1 MKKNILQE
9 ESPIE
14 RMANH
19 AKKLSCDKKEGWIWN
34 AVTKNCE
41 EDPCK
46 KVDIDVPHFGL
57 SKSGVDS
64 IIQKIKDKGCYIT
77 EEEIYDQLSTRDHK
91 SSQIFSFVPIRPL
104 TDKEKR
110 QEITDDLQDYF
121 TGEEEVPVEKPEEI
135 EQPKKITGTPGLKDL
150 STDEL
155 IDLRSDRTRLKE
167 LYAGV
172 FGPGGD
178 GEKALNE
185 YNSWSEEKKKGGHSN
200 PLDNFFLLRYFLGTK
215 IFPMGPG
222 RAGRVEAHYR
232 RRQKGPGNLI
242 YDLERVMNGWRAPSK
257 MLLDKAFYDDHGFPW
272 PTKIPEGQ
280 TKESYRKLQYEKLKW
295 FELMIDPD
303 RSVPTPK
310 PVDVVAVP
318 RPTPEPTPEVPAYDE
333 PAEEAEEDPAPDI
346 EEEIPLMEIT
356 KENDFRTSLSLEGCG
371 GPCVPRLKIRWED
384 ADYDDV
390 PDSPGGGYILYG
402 KNDPLNI
409 RSDTRYDLNPFM
421 QKFFGVDIRQ
431 YWNDNK
437 EDIIKPII
445 VRRNNGTV
453 ERPKTL
459 ENNFSEGDVSVSV
472 PNFWPIHVAF
482 AYEEY
487 VNNMEDEENVGFE
500 YVLFHPDESSLK
512 RYRAMAAKWGI
523 KIEYDA
529 RALLEKAKE
538 VVSRR
543 IAYYG
548 TAPALR
554 STDGRA
560 AGGFGHIVYKAFK
573 GYFQK
578 GMLNPHGGIG
588 RKAAANIINIES
600 DFLTKAAIGQR
611 LDRKV
616 RDPLGN
622 PLWINKAENGG
633 IESISLR
640 PGHGLKIE
648 DSESKCANCAQQV
661 VAKQSQKVFMTVHW
675 APPIKYI
682 DEVNKEVLNLGH
694 PVLLPKNWRDGEVFT
709 KAERIFAKRLGIK
722 LDLDY
727 KWSFKTGETNLIGV
741 PNYAYADIE
750 GPESRPYYFSDVG
763 GIAEETPSVQ
773 MIKIIRKSKGKPT
786 KSTPLKKELAHS
798 GLRTG
803 RHGLVTGQGYVEAD
817 KDWLPIREHLTKIA
831 NAPRPHHPGASPE
844 VIRQLNEMT
853 VSDAGRLFLQ
863 RWEARTSGE
872 KASRVHGPASGA
884 DPTIG
889 VGHAIQSRKEASLFR
904 PYDIHGLLWHK
915 FGRKPKG
922 TKKLTEEQVK
932 ELYDYDLEMMINRF
946 IQKLTVVPTQ
956 NQFDALFSYIYNSGP
971 GNKRRL
977 YKAINDGNITIANSL
992 MGINKRYGHG
1002 IFLCPGP
1009 DGFAWYDGRNQ
1020 HARPGSDGLTGWP
1033 AKDRTK
1039 KTSKKKCRPGVKK
1052 VKVWIEGLHIRMK
1065 DQQDIFSTPDS
1076 DGLPM
1081 GSRKRGEIIPHWAGE
1096 LYGTRLDNM
1105 DRIKG
1110 KVEPSAEPEPI
1121 KQPEYGTKI
1130 PFEEAKVL
1138 IFGHSQSG
1146 SSALGGRQHKVLKSR
1161 KIESNRKNKH
1171 MHGVNDDRLAE
1182 FIKEV
1187 KKSDGY
1193 THAILHLNGND
1204 HRPVPDRTG
1213 RGDNESYPLPRKE
1226 LSKKS
1231 IIDYVIKTLGIPEDR
1246 IWLLVP
1252 PHNKDYKGAK
1262 PGPGGRY
1269 KNREESSIRT
1279 IEWFKLNYPS
1289 AHVPDLIY
1297 AGKKSFWKSE
1307 TIGVEGKHDTYPNR
1321 GKGLHIS
1328 SNSPESMQLATK
1340 IANEMERTIER
1351 SEKIEEA
1358 FTINNIFDIISE
1370 TIEKNNELAINKL

>member
-9 ESPIE
+9 ETPIE

-77 EEEIYDQLSTRDHK
+77 EEEIYDQLSTRDHE
-91 SSQIFSFVPIRPL
+91 SSQIFSFVPLRPL
-104 TDKEKR
+104 TVKE
-110 QEITDDLQDYF
+110 IADNLQDYF
-121 TGEEEVPVEKPEEI
+121 TGEGKVPVEKPEETV
-135 EQPKKITGTPGLKDL
+135 QPGRITGTPGLKDI
-150 STDEL
+150 STNEL
-155 IDLRSDRTRLKE
+155 IDLRSDRTRLEE

-178 GEKALNE
+178 GEKALSE
-185 YNSWSEEKKKGGHSN
+185 HNSWSEPEKKKKKH
-200 PLDNFFLLRYFLGTK
+200 PLDNFFLLRYFLGTES
-215 IFPMGPG
+215 FPSGPG
-222 RAGRVEAHYR
+222 RSGKVETRYR
-232 RRQKGPGNLI
+232 QRQLKPGNLI
-242 YDLERVMNGWRAPSK
+242 YDLGRRVNGWRAPGK
-257 MLLDKAFYDDHGFPW
+257 MLLDRASYDDHGFPW
-272 PTKIPEGQ
+272 PAKIPKGR

-295 FELMIDPD
+295 FELMIDPN
-303 RSVPTPK
+303 RPIPVPK
-310 PVDVVAVP
+310 PASAPVVSPKPASAPVVSP
-318 RPTPEPTPEVPAYDE
+318 EPPTAPVVSPEPTAATVYDE
-333 PAEEAEEDPAPDI
+333 PPGEDEEDSALDT

-384 ADYDDV
+384 ADYDKV

-402 KNDPLNI
+402 KNDPLGI
-409 RSDTRYDLNPFM
+409 RSETRHDLNPLM
-421 QKFFGVDIRQ
+421 QKFFGVDIAQ
-431 YWNDNK
+431 YWNLNK
-437 EDIIKPII
+437 EDIIKPVI
-445 VRRNNGTV
+445 VRRKDGTI
-453 ERPKTL
+453 ERPQTL
-459 ENNFSEGDVSVSV
+459 ENNFSEGDVAVSV

-487 VNNMEDEENVGFE
+487 VNNVKAEEDLGFE
-500 YVLFHPDESSLK
+500 YVLFHPDKGGLD
-512 RYRAMAAKWGI
+512 RYRATAAKWNI
-523 KIEYDA
+523 KIEYDTKVLIDKA
-529 RALLEKAKE
+529 REIL
-538 VVSRR
+538 SRR
-543 IAYYG
+543 VAYYG
-548 TAPALR
+548 MSEHPR
-554 STDGRA
+554 SGGKAT
-560 AGGFGHIVYKAFK
+560 GGFGYIVYKAFQGYHHK
-573 GYFQK
+573 GIY
-578 GMLNPHGGIG
+578 NPHGGIG
-588 RKAAANIINIES
+588 KEAIKNIVNISNNFLVKANIS
-600 DFLTKAAIGQR
+600 KAI
-611 LDRKV
+611 DRKV
-616 RDPLGN
+616 REPTGRPLFVN
-622 PLWINKAENGG
+622 YNSAGG
-633 IESISLR
+633 VESISLK
-640 PGHGLKIE
+640 PSAGYPVE
-648 DSESKCANCAQQV
+648 SEESKRCSECAQPLL
-661 VAKQSQKVFMTVHW
+661 AKKASGVMSAIHW
-675 APPIKYI
+675 APPIKYQ
-682 DEVNKEVLNLGH
+682 DGKTKEVLNLGH
-694 PVLLPKNWRDGEVFT
+694 PVLLPKNWRSGEVFT
-709 KAERIFAKRLGIK
+709 KAERILAKRLGIK

-727 KWSFKTGETNLIGV
+727 QWSFKTGETNLIGV
-741 PNYAYADIE
+741 PNYTHTDIE
-750 GPESRPYYFSDVG
+750 GPTSRPYYFSDIG
-763 GIAEETPSVQ
+763 GIVEETPPVQ
-773 MIKIIRKSKGKPT
+773 TIRIIKKPKTEPT
-786 KSTPLKKELAHS
+786 KLSSFKKEEAHS

-803 RHGLVTGQGYVEAD
+803 RHGLAAGRKYFEAD
-817 KDWLPIREHLTKIA
+817 EDWLPIREHLTRIA
-831 NAPRPHHPGASPE
+831 NAPRPSHPNASPE
-844 VIRQLNEMT
+844 VIEQLNEMT

-863 RWEARTSGE
+863 RWEAAPAGE
-872 KASRVHGPASGA
+872 KASRVHGPRGGA

-971 GNKRRL
+971 GNKGKL
-977 YKAINDGNITIANSL
+977 YKAINDGNITIANNL

-1009 DGFAWYDGRNQ
+1009 DGLAWYDGRNQ
-1020 HARPGSDGLTGWP
+1020 HARPRADGLTGWP

-1081 GSRKRGEIIPHWAGE
+1081 GSRKKGEIIPHWAGE

-1110 KVEPSAEPEPI
+1110 KVEPSAEPEPV
-1121 KQPEYGTKI
+1121 KQPEHGTKI
-1130 PFEEAKVL
+1130 PLEEAKVL

-1171 MHGVNDDRLAE
+1171 MHGVNDDKLAE
-1182 FIKEV
+1182 FIKKA

-1204 HRPVPDRTG
+1204 HRPVPDRVG
-1213 RGDNESYPLPRKE
+1213 RGDNDSYPLPRKE
-1226 LSKKS
+1226 LSKKL
-1231 IIDYVIKTLGIPEDR
+1231 IIKYVIENLGIPEER
-1246 IWLLVP
+1246 LWLLVP

-1269 KNREESSIRT
+1269 NNREESHKTT
-1279 IEWFKLNYPS
+1279 IEWYRLNYPS
-1289 AHVPDLIY
+1289 ANVPDLIY
-1297 AGKKSFWKSE
+1297 APQKSFWKKE
-1307 TIGVEGKHDTYPNR
+1307 TAKGR
-1321 GKGLHIS
+1321 GLHIS
-1328 SNSPESMQLATK
+1328 AGSRESRKLADE
-1340 IANEMERTIER
+1340 IAAQMEETIIRPKEVKE
-1351 SEKIEEA
+1351 SL
-1358 FTINNIFDIISE
+1358 TINDIFDIISE
-1370 TIEKNNELAINKL
+1370 AIERKQCIGS